1 MPKKAAEL
9 SAKQVRDLKEPGDY
23 AVGGV
28 SGLILQIRSP
38 QAKSWILRYSAGV
51 TAISRSGREYQ
62 QRKYLGLGGFPD
74 VSLADARE
82 KARDAKKLIAQGLD
96 PLAEKKAS
104 KLALMQAQAR
114 AVTFEQMAKQ
124 AHEVKAQEFKN
135 YKHSQQWINTLE
147 NYAYPILAKMPIDDI
162 EAADVLAV
170 LKPIWTTK
178 TETASRLRQRIA
190 AVFDHASASGYR
202 TKPNPAAWKGCLQ
215 PLLPAPDKLKKRQG
229 KATNHHPA
237 LPIKEMQR
245 FIALLQKRSGA
256 GARALE
262 FTILTAA
269 RSGEI
274 RGATWDEIDLDEK
287 VWRLSAERMKA
298 DKPHTVPLSDAAVA
312 LLECMPKESKYIFP
326 SSKGGELSDAT
337 LSATIKRMHAEELEQ
352 GNEGFTD
359 PSNGRTATPHGFRS
373 TFKDWTRQK
382 NRFPDEWSELALA
395 HVNSDATRAAY
406 ARNELLEERAEM
418 MQSWSDF
425 INGKFSDKNVVPLKK
440 NSSK

>member
-1 MPKKAAEL
+1 MPKKASEL
-9 SAKQVRDLKEPGDY
+9 SAKQVRDLKESGTH

-28 SGLILQIRSP
+28 SGLLLQIKTP
-38 QAKSWILRYSAGV
+38 QAKSWILRTKIG
-51 TAISRSGREYQ
+51 SRRCHI
-62 QRKYLGLGGFPD
+62 GLGGFPD

-82 KARDAKKLIAQGLD
+82 RARELKSLIKQGVD
-96 PLAEKKAS
+96 PLSEKKAS

-114 AVTFEQMAKQ
+114 AVTFEQVAHQ
-124 AHEVKAQEFKN
+124 AHAVKAQEFKN

-147 NYAYPILAKMPIDDI
+147 SYAFPILANMPIDDI
-162 EAADVLAV
+162 ESADVLAV
-170 LKPIWTTK
+170 LKPIWDTK

-202 TKPNPAAWKGCLQ
+202 TKPNPAAWKGCLE
-215 PLLPAPDKLKKRQG
+215 PLLPSPEKLKKRQG
-229 KATNHHPA
+229 RANNHHPA
-237 LPIKEMQR
+237 LPVNDMQR
-245 FIALLQKRSGA
+245 FIAQLQQRAGA

-274 RGATWDEIDLDEK
+274 RGAKWDEIDLEEK
-287 VWRLSAERMKA
+287 VWRLSAECMKA
-298 DKPHTVPLSDAAVA
+298 DKPHTVPLSDAAIA
-312 LLECMPKESKYIFP
+312 LLQSIPRQSKYIFP
-326 SSKGGELSDAT
+326 SAKGDELSDAT
-337 LSATIKRMHAEELEQ
+337 LSATIKRMHEDETSSGGQ
-352 GNEGFTD
+352 GFTD
-359 PSNGRTATPHGFRS
+359 SVNGRTATPHGFRS

-395 HVNSDATRAAY
+395 HVNSDATRSAY
-406 ARNELLEERAEM
+406 ARNELLDERAEM

>member
-9 SAKQVRDLKEPGDY
+9 SAKQVRDLKEVGTH

-28 SGLILQIRSP
+28 SGLLLQIKSP
-38 QAKSWILRYSAGV
+38 QAKSWVLRTKIGDRRCH
-51 TAISRSGREYQ
+51 I
-62 QRKYLGLGGFPD
+62 GLGGFPD

-82 KARDAKKLIAQGLD
+82 RARQLKDKIKQGID

-114 AVTFEQMAKQ
+114 AVSFEQMAKQ

-147 NYAYPILAKMPIDDI
+147 TYAFPTLAKMPIDEI

-178 TETASRLRQRIA
+178 TETASRVRQRIA
-190 AVFDHASASGYR
+190 AVFDHALASGYR

-215 PLLPAPDKLKKRQG
+215 PLLPAPEKLKKRQG
-229 KATNHHPA
+229 KANNHHPA
-237 LPIKEMQR
+237 LPIDEMQQ
-245 FIALLQKRSGA
+245 FMNKLQKRAGA

-312 LLECMPKESKYIFP
+312 LLKCMPRESKHIFP

-337 LSATIKRMHAEELEQ
+337 LAATIKRMHEDEVNK
-352 GNEGFTD
+352 GNKGFID
-359 PSNGRTATPHGFRS
+359 PTNGRTATPHGFRS

-406 ARNELLEERAEM
+406 ARNELLDERAEM
-418 MQSWSDF
+418 MQAWSDF
-425 INGKFSDKNVVPLKK
+425 VYGKFSDKNVVPIKK